1 MGCSH
6 WEPQYADWAPD
17 VSCGAC
23 GLPWQVQQATLFR
36 DKVAMKEA
44 ALSGGMPCPP
54 FKRVSCKPLC
64 RRDGPY
70 CQPCSWTGIPSRRSE
85 VHTGL
90 QHLDA
95 ESCLV

>member
-1 MGCSH
+1 MT
-6 WEPQYADWAPD
+6 WEPQYADWAPH

-54 FKRVSCKPLC
+54 FKRVSCK
-64 RRDGPY
+64 
-70 CQPCSWTGIPSRRSE
+70 CSVLAGKAKLQASRT
-85 VHTGL
+85 H
-90 QHLDA
+90 DA
-95 ESCLV
+95 ASH